1 MLQLFEGDGGAIDA
15 ARAPQLSFL
24 ATPGH
29 TPGHIVVCVTPAGEA
44 VPRAVYVG
52 DALHV
57 RCTCTARSA
66 RSACTAHIVSRTRR
80 AWSHAHNTPH
90 TVTTLRAGQI
100 PAQVERPDWS
110 PHFDCC
116 CWAGK
121 FAAKAWSE
129 GMSRSAAE
137 GGGSWGATTSVEQV
151 TLTLATR
158 IRIPSP
164 SHNPSLSP
172 SPSPDPN
179 PGLSPQPHSRSY
191 PSLTPQAQ
199 PRPQPRPQPLRRRSG
214 GGCSSSLRRTGR
226 CCSRRTSLPPGWARS
241 AGRRRRSSRPKR
253 AAAAAAAAA
262 AAEAEVPV
270 VAVVAAGA

>member
-1 MLQLFEGDGGAIDA
+1 MLQLFEGDGGAIDV

-44 VPRAVYVG
+44 APRAVYVG

-66 RSACTAHIVSRTRR
+66 RSACTAHIVFRTRG

-121 FAAKAWSE
+121 FAAKAWTE

-151 TLTLATR
+151 TLALALPASASLAPAT
-158 IRIPSP
+158 IRASAQVLAPIPTPASAPNPTPDPIPASRPNPSP
-164 SHNPSLSP
+164 D
-172 SPSPDPN
+172 PSPDPN
-179 PGLSPQPHSRSY
+179 RC
-191 PSLTPQAQ
+191 
-199 PRPQPRPQPLRRRSG
+199 G
-214 GGCSSSLRRTGR
+214 GT
-226 CCSRRTSLPPGWARS
+226 
-241 AGRRRRSSRPKR
+241 
-253 AAAAAAAAA
+253 AAAAA
-262 AAEAEVPV
+262 
-270 VAVVAAGA
+270 